1 VKRTDAENTRIGE
14 RLLEGKTV
22 NLRVVEKEDLALGAE
37 WINNPEYFGEYQPL
51 SQQSR
56 AELDK
61 QYDKLGPE
69 EKWFFIEKRDGT
81 KIGSISYGP
90 VGKAF
95 GIGYNI
101 ILAERKKNYGTEAVG
116 IIVDFLF
123 LSKETVRVQAQIDPR
138 NVASQKVLE
147 RNGFK
152 KEGTIRK
159 SEFIRG
165 EWRDTI
171 LYSILREEW
180 KEPKILTRTEKK

>member
-1 VKRTDAENTRIGE
+1 M
-14 RLLEGKTV
+14 LEGKTV

-56 AELDK
+56 TELDR
-61 QYDKLGPE
+61 QHDKLGPE

-81 KIGSISYGP
+81 KIGSISCGP

-95 GIGYNI
+95 DIGYNI

-159 SEFIRG
+159 SMFIRG

-171 LYSILREEW
+171 LYRILREEW
-180 KEPKILTRTEKK
+180 KEIKILTRTEKKWNILSVIDTKSCG

>member
-1 VKRTDAENTRIGE
+1 
-14 RLLEGKTV
+14 LLEGKSV
-22 NLRVVEKEDLALGAE
+22 NLRSVEKEDLALGVE

-56 AELDK
+56 SELEK

-69 EKWFFIEKRDGT
+69 EKWLFIEKKDGT
-81 KIGSISYGP
+81 KIGTISYGP

-95 GIGYNI
+95 DIGYNI
-101 ILAERKKNYGTEAVG
+101 VVAERKKNYGTEAVG

-138 NVASQKVLE
+138 NMASQKVLE
-147 RNGFK
+147 SNGFK

-159 SEFIRG
+159 SMFIRG
-165 EWRDTI
+165 EWRDMI

-180 KEPKILTRTEKK
+180 KEPKIVTKTA

>member
-1 VKRTDAENTRIGE
+1 M
-14 RLLEGKTV
+14 LEGKSV
-22 NLRVVEKEDLALGAE
+22 NLRSVEKEDLALGVE

-56 AELDK
+56 SELEK

-69 EKWFFIEKRDGT
+69 EKWLFIEKKDGT
-81 KIGSISYGP
+81 KIGTISYGP

-95 GIGYNI
+95 DIGYNI
-101 ILAERKKNYGTEAVG
+101 VVAERKKNYGTEAVG

-138 NVASQKVLE
+138 NMASQKVLE
-147 RNGFK
+147 SNGFK

-159 SEFIRG
+159 SMFIRG
-165 EWRDTI
+165 EWRDMI

-180 KEPKILTRTEKK
+180 KEPKIVTKTA